1 MYISFLNLLGGQP
14 LNIDKAHED
23 FERTIP
29 LGHHPSFSSSSMEL
43 RATFHWKAYP
53 ENITE
58 LISANDWSINGNNS
72 NNDINKNNSKKPD
85 WIVLSASLWHML
97 HIQSA
102 ERYTQDIGQL
112 VKAMQHFYDIK
123 DSNTPSSSPPPSSSS
138 PGIVIMTN
146 CPETYPNKMTTAAK
160 KAAMTPS
167 DVDKYNAALEKSIL
181 SSEDM
186 ITLLDIHAVTYLCG
200 EECSVDGIH
209 SCFDVYDT
217 VIQITLAMIE
227 YYLYR

>member
-14 LNIDKAHED
+14 LNTDKAHED

-29 LGHHPSFSSSSMEL
+29 LRHHSSFSSSSMDL
-43 RATFHWKAYP
+43 RATFHWRAYP
-53 ENITE
+53 ENVTE
-58 LISANDWSINGNNS
+58 LISANDWSINGKI
-72 NNDINKNNSKKPD
+72 DITDSKKPD

-102 ERYTQDIGQL
+102 DRYTQDIRLL
-112 VKAMQHFYDIK
+112 VKAIQHFYDIK
-123 DSNTPSSSPPPSSSS
+123 DSNTPSSSSSSF

-167 DVDKYNAALEKSIL
+167 DVDKYNTALEKGIV
-181 SSEDM
+181 SSDDM
-186 ITLLDIHAVTYLCG
+186 VTFLDIHDVTYLCG

-209 SCFDVYDT
+209 SGLDVYDT
-217 VIQITLAMIE
+217 AIQIILAMIE
-227 YYLYR
+227 YYI